1 MARMR
6 ALHVDSAWLTP
17 LVAAGAALVV
27 MLGIL
32 YLKSPE
38 ATRIKVGMLAPELD
52 LPSGGP
58 GTVRLSSFRGR
69 PVLLTFFMADCEL
82 CAKHVPQIELVHRE
96 FRLKNLIVLGVAVD
110 RDYAA
115 RESFLKRN
123 NVSFGILTD
132 PNGDAV
138 YRAFGSFKM
147 PEAYLIDASGR
158 VAAVW
163 LGAVNWRSPEV
174 RQKILDVL
182 PPPAKTFRP

>member
-1 MARMR
+1 MAQMR
-6 ALHVDSAWLTP
+6 ALHVDAAWLKP
-17 LVAAGAALVV
+17 LVVAGSALAV
-27 MLGIL
+27 MLGL
-32 YLKSPE
+32 VYLKSPE
-38 ATRIKVGMLAPELD
+38 STRIKVGMLAPELD
-52 LPSGGP
+52 LPNVGP
-58 GTVRLSSFRGR
+58 GTLKLSSFRGK
-69 PVLLTFFMADCEL
+69 PVLLAFFMADCEL
-82 CAKHVPQIELVHRE
+82 CAKEVPQIELVHRE

-115 RESFLKRN
+115 RESFLKSN

-138 YRAFGSFKM
+138 YRAFGSYKM

-174 RQKILDVL
+174 RQKLLDVL
-182 PPPAKTFRP
+182 PSPAKASRP